1 MNEQILLFLF
11 LNYFITEI
19 NFVNDDIDIFNLNE
33 RLNKKNQG

>member
-1 MNEQILLFLF
+1 MNEQVLLFLF

-33 RLNKKNQG
+33 SLNKKNQG